1 MVTKKLATFWFPQHY
16 AHKPEKN
23 TKKGHRPCLFCKLDI
38 FKNVQNRSWGVL
50 LFRFFLLPCLVVGS
64 FCLGC
69 RFALRFVRKYIYS
82 NKTYYLDIYVEKD
95 AQLLGR
101 LYKNIQILI
110 LVLALK

>member
-1 MVTKKLATFWFPQHY
+1 MVTIQIATFWFPQHY
-16 AHKPEKN
+16 AHRPENKH
-23 TKKGHRPCLFCKLDI
+23 KKGHRPFLFCKLDI

-69 RFALRFVRKYIYS
+69 RFAACFVRKYIYS

-95 AQLLGR
+95 TQR
-101 LYKNIQILI
+101 LDRFYKNIQILI